1 MKPTIGLRH
10 EDKSPWERRVPITP
24 QDAKDLQAD
33 AGLEVI
39 AQSSD
44 LRVFKD
50 EEYTQAG
57 VGVEETLKSAS
68 TILGVKEIPLKAFE
82 PGKTYVFFAHVIKGQ
97 PYNMPMLKKMMALG
111 CNLIDYEKVTD
122 DQGRRLIFFGRHAGL
137 AGMINT
143 LWAYGLR
150 LDWEGTPNPFT
161 RLQQMRHYKG
171 LDEAIAVLEQVKE
184 QIETEGLPEA
194 ISPLIV
200 GVAGY
205 GNVSRGAQQILTHL
219 PVIEIAPQEIATVAQ
234 SDDASRHAI
243 YKVVFKE
250 EHMVEPISPD
260 DEFEL
265 QDYYN
270 HPEKYRS
277 KFETYLPH
285 LNILVNA
292 IYWDTM
298 YPRLLTKDYA
308 RRAYSSAKSPRL
320 KVIGDISCDVEG
332 AIEITVKSTE
342 PGNPNFVYDP
352 ESGEAQDGHEGRG
365 PVIMAVDILPSELP
379 RASSIDF
386 SRVLRAYI
394 PAIAKADFSVP
405 FEQLDLPP
413 EIKRA
418 VILHQGKL
426 APDYQYIEQ
435 FLS

>member
-219 PVIEIAPQEIATVAQ
+219 PVI
-234 SDDASRHAI
+234 
-243 YKVVFKE
+243 
-250 EHMVEPISPD
+250 
-260 DEFEL
+260 
-265 QDYYN
+265 
-270 HPEKYRS
+270 
-277 KFETYLPH
+277 
-285 LNILVNA
+285 
-292 IYWDTM
+292 
-298 YPRLLTKDYA
+298 
-308 RRAYSSAKSPRL
+308 
-320 KVIGDISCDVEG
+320 
-332 AIEITVKSTE
+332 
-342 PGNPNFVYDP
+342 
-352 ESGEAQDGHEGRG
+352 
-365 PVIMAVDILPSELP
+365 
-379 RASSIDF
+379 
-386 SRVLRAYI
+386 
-394 PAIAKADFSVP
+394 
-405 FEQLDLPP
+405 
-413 EIKRA
+413 
-418 VILHQGKL
+418 
-426 APDYQYIEQ
+426 
-435 FLS
+435 